1 MMIFFLYVSYNNS
14 DWKRNMKITKLSW
27 RNLWRNPTRTNVTI
41 SAVALCIA
49 VLIIFQSMIVGLIEK
64 AKFTTTN
71 LIIGEVQIHAEGYLD
86 DRSIYK
92 SLQNTEEIHLIAKEN
107 NIGLVERSYGFG
119 LISSGTKSAGTQFW
133 GINPESELQHFDF
146 ANHIDKG
153 NFLTNTSLKKIV
165 LGRKL
170 ANSIAADIGTEL
182 VVFVQGADGSL
193 GNELFYVA
201 GILKNMADNVDRGA
215 AMILRKDFDILFSA
229 NNLIHEIALN
239 SKGRLESEEIQKLLS
254 AKTIGVDVETWQ
266 QLMPTIA
273 LMTEKMSVFMRTFFS
288 LIFGIAASL
297 GVMNTM
303 IMSTYDRMREF
314 GIIRAIGTTP
324 WRILKQISLEAILL
338 TTIAS
343 VIGVVVGLS
352 VALYFQ
358 KYGFDVSGG
367 GNMSFGGV
375 VMDPVWRASVS
386 VGIVLLPVVLLM
398 LVSIVAS
405 IYPASIAARI
415 KPVEAIHYKP

>member
-1 MMIFFLYVSYNNS
+1 MNG
-14 DWKRNMKITKLSW
+14 KRDMKITKLSW

-41 SAVALCIA
+41 LAVSLCIA

-64 AKFTTTN
+64 AKFNTTN
-71 LIIGEVQIHAEGYLD
+71 LIIGEVQIHAEDYLD

-92 SLQNTEEIHLIAKEN
+92 SLQNIEEIHSVAKEN

-170 ANSIAADIGTEL
+170 ASSIAADIGTEL

-215 AMILRKDFDILFSA
+215 AMILREDFDILFSA

-239 SKGRLESEEIQKLLS
+239 SKGRFESEEIQKLLS
-254 AKTIGVDVETWQ
+254 ARTADVDVETWQ

-273 LMTEKMSVFMRTFFS
+273 LLTEKMSVFMRTFFS

-324 WRILKQISLEAILL
+324 WRILKQVSLEAILM
-338 TTIAS
+338 TIFAS
-343 VIGVVVGLS
+343 IIGVVVGLS

-358 KYGFDVSGG
+358 KYGFDVSGS

-375 VMDPVWRASVS
+375 VMDPIWRASVS
-386 VGIVLLPVVLLM
+386 VGIVFLPVVLMM
-398 LVSIVAS
+398 LISIVAS

>member
-1 MMIFFLYVSYNNS
+1 MEIIKV
-14 DWKRNMKITKLSW
+14 SW
-27 RNLWRNPTRTNVTI
+27 RNLWRNPIRTNVTI

-71 LIIGEVQIHAEGYLD
+71 LIIGEVQVHAEGYLD

-165 LGRKL
+165 LGKKL
-170 ANSIAADIGTEL
+170 ASSIAADIGTEL

-193 GNELFYVA
+193 GNELFYVS
-201 GILKNMADNVDRGA
+201 GILKNVANNIDRGA
-215 AMILRKDFDILFSA
+215 AMILREDFDILFST

-239 SKGRLESEEIQKLLS
+239 SKGRLESEEIQKLVS
-254 AKTIGVDVETWQ
+254 AKTTGVDVETWQ

-273 LMTEKMSVFMRTFFS
+273 LMTEKMIVFMRTLFS

-324 WRILKQISLEAILL
+324 WRILKQVSLEAMLMTI
-338 TTIAS
+338 IAS
-343 VIGVVVGLS
+343 IIGVVIGLS

-358 KYGFDVSGG
+358 KYGFDVSGS

-375 VMDPVWRASVS
+375 VMDPIWRASVS
-386 VGIVLLPVVLLM
+386 IGIVFLPVALM
-398 LVSIVAS
+398 MLISIVAS

>member
-1 MMIFFLYVSYNNS
+1 MNG
-14 DWKRNMKITKLSW
+14 KRDMKITKLSW

-41 SAVALCIA
+41 LAVSLCIA

-71 LIIGEVQIHAEGYLD
+71 LVIGEVQVHAEGYLD

-170 ANSIAADIGTEL
+170 ASSIAADIGTEL

-215 AMILRKDFDILFSA
+215 AMILREDFDILFSA

-239 SKGRLESEEIQKLLS
+239 SKGRFESEEIQKLLS
-254 AKTIGVDVETWQ
+254 ARTADVDVETWQ

-273 LMTEKMSVFMRTFFS
+273 LLTEKMSVFMRTFFS

-324 WRILKQISLEAILL
+324 WRILKQVSLEAILL

-343 VIGVVVGLS
+343 VIGAVVGLS
-352 VALYFQ
+352 IALYFQ

-375 VMDPVWRASVS
+375 VMDPVWKASVS

>member
-1 MMIFFLYVSYNNS
+1 MIEKK
-14 DWKRNMKITKLSW
+14 DMKITKLSW

-41 SAVALCIA
+41 LSVSLCIA

-64 AKFTTTN
+64 TKFTTTN
-71 LIIGEVQIHAEGYLD
+71 LIIGEVQVHAEGYLD

-92 SLQNTEEIHLIAKEN
+92 SLQNTEEIHLVAKEN

-215 AMILRKDFDILFSA
+215 AMILREDFDILFSA

-239 SKGRLESEEIQKLLS
+239 SKGRFESEEIQKLLS
-254 AKTIGVDVETWQ
+254 ARTADVDVETWQ

-288 LIFGIAASL
+288 LIFGIVASL

-343 VIGVVVGLS
+343 IIGVVVGLS

-367 GNMSFGGV
+367 GKMSFGGV
-375 VMDPVWRASVS
+375 VMDPIWKGSVS

-398 LVSIVAS
+398 LVSVVAS

>member
-1 MMIFFLYVSYNNS
+1 
-14 DWKRNMKITKLSW
+14 MKIIKVSW
-27 RNLWRNPTRTNVTI
+27 RNLWRNPIRTNVTI
-41 SAVALCIA
+41 SAVAICIA
-49 VLIIFQSMIVGLIEK
+49 ILIIFQSMIVGLIEK
-64 AKFTTTN
+64 AEFNTTN
-71 LIIGEVQIHAEGYLD
+71 LIIGEVQVHAEGYLD

-92 SLQNTEEIHLIAKEN
+92 SLQNIEEIHSVAKEN

-165 LGRKL
+165 LGKKL
-170 ANSIAADIGTEL
+170 ASSIAADIGTEL

-193 GNELFYVA
+193 GNELFYVS
-201 GILKNMADNVDRGA
+201 GILKNVANNIDRGA
-215 AMILRKDFDILFSA
+215 AMILREDFDILFSA

-239 SKGRLESEEIQKLLS
+239 SKGRLESEEIQKLVS
-254 AKTIGVDVETWQ
+254 AKTTGVDVETWQ

-273 LMTEKMSVFMRTFFS
+273 LMTEKMIVFMRTLFS

-324 WRILKQISLEAILL
+324 WRILKQVSLEAILM
-338 TTIAS
+338 TIFAS
-343 VIGVVVGLS
+343 IIGVVVGLS

-358 KYGFDVSGG
+358 KYGFDVSGS

-375 VMDPVWRASVS
+375 VMDPIWRASVS
-386 VGIVLLPVVLLM
+386 VGIVFLPVVLMM
-398 LVSIVAS
+398 LISIVAS

>member
-1 MMIFFLYVSYNNS
+1 
-14 DWKRNMKITKLSW
+14 MKITKLCW

-41 SAVALCIA
+41 LAVSLCIA

-71 LIIGEVQIHAEGYLD
+71 LVIGEVQVHAEGYLD

-92 SLQNTEEIHLIAKEN
+92 SLQNTEEIHLVAKEN

-239 SKGRLESEEIQKLLS
+239 SKGRFESEEIQKLLS
-254 AKTIGVDVETWQ
+254 ARTADVDVETWQ

-375 VMDPVWRASVS
+375 VMDPVWRGSVS

-398 LVSIVAS
+398 LVSVVAS

>member
-1 MMIFFLYVSYNNS
+1 MIEKK
-14 DWKRNMKITKLSW
+14 DMKITKLSW

-41 SAVALCIA
+41 LSVSLCIA

-64 AKFTTTN
+64 TKFTTTN
-71 LIIGEVQIHAEGYLD
+71 LIIGEVQVHAEGYLD

-92 SLQNTEEIHLIAKEN
+92 SLQNTEEIHLVAKEN

-133 GINPESELQHFDF
+133 GIDPESELQHFDF

-153 NFLTNTSLKKIV
+153 NFLTNASLNKIV

-215 AMILRKDFDILFSA
+215 AMILKKDFDILFSA

-239 SKGRLESEEIQKLLS
+239 SKGRFESEEIQKLLS
-254 AKTIGVDVETWQ
+254 SRTADVDVETWQ

-288 LIFGIAASL
+288 LIFCIAASL

-314 GIIRAIGTTP
+314 GIIRAVGTTP

-375 VMDPVWRASVS
+375 VMDPVWRGSIS

-398 LVSIVAS
+398 LVSVVAS

>member
-1 MMIFFLYVSYNNS
+1 
-14 DWKRNMKITKLSW
+14 MKITKLSW

-71 LIIGEVQIHAEGYLD
+71 LVIGEVQVHAEGYLD

-92 SLQNTEEIHLIAKEN
+92 SLQNTEEIHLVAKEN

-170 ANSIAADIGTEL
+170 ASSIAADIGTEL

-215 AMILRKDFDILFSA
+215 AMILREDFDILFSA

-239 SKGRLESEEIQKLLS
+239 SKGRFESEEIQKLLS
-254 AKTIGVDVETWQ
+254 ARTADVDVETWQ

-324 WRILKQISLEAILL
+324 WRILKQVSLEAILL

-343 VIGVVVGLS
+343 VIGAVVGLS

-375 VMDPVWRASVS
+375 VMDPVWKASVS

>member
-1 MMIFFLYVSYNNS
+1 
-14 DWKRNMKITKLSW
+14 MKITKLSW

-71 LIIGEVQIHAEGYLD
+71 LIIGEVQVHAEGYLD

-92 SLQNTEEIHLIAKEN
+92 SLQNTEEIHLVAKEN

-153 NFLTNTSLKKIV
+153 NFLTNTSLNKIV

-170 ANSIAADIGTEL
+170 ASSIAADIGTEL

-239 SKGRLESEEIQKLLS
+239 SKGRFESEEIQKLLS
-254 AKTIGVDVETWQ
+254 ARTADVDVETWQ

-375 VMDPVWRASVS
+375 VMDPVWKASVS

-398 LVSIVAS
+398 LVSVVAS

>member
-1 MMIFFLYVSYNNS
+1 
-14 DWKRNMKITKLSW
+14 MKITKLSW

-41 SAVALCIA
+41 LAVSLCIA

-64 AKFTTTN
+64 TKFTTTN

-92 SLQNTEEIHLIAKEN
+92 SLQNTEEIHLVAKEN

-201 GILKNMADNVDRGA
+201 GILKNMADNIDRGA
-215 AMILRKDFDILFSA
+215 AMILREDFNVLFSA

-324 WRILKQISLEAILL
+324 WRILKQVSLEAILL

-343 VIGVVVGLS
+343 VIGAVIGLS
-352 VALYFQ
+352 IALYFQ

-375 VMDPVWRASVS
+375 VMDPVWKASVS

>member
-1 MMIFFLYVSYNNS
+1 
-14 DWKRNMKITKLSW
+14 MKIIKVSW
-27 RNLWRNPTRTNVTI
+27 RNLWRNPIRTNVTI
-41 SAVALCIA
+41 SAVAICIA
-49 VLIIFQSMIVGLIEK
+49 ILIIFQSMIVGLIEK
-64 AKFTTTN
+64 AKFNTTN
-71 LIIGEVQIHAEGYLD
+71 LIIGEVQIHAEDYFD

-92 SLQNTEEIHLIAKEN
+92 SLQNIEEIHSVAKEN

-133 GINPESELQHFDF
+133 GINPESELHHFDF

-165 LGRKL
+165 LGKKL
-170 ANSIAADIGTEL
+170 ASSIAADIGTEL

-193 GNELFYVA
+193 GNELFYVS
-201 GILKNMADNVDRGA
+201 GILKNMADNIDRGA
-215 AMILRKDFDILFSA
+215 AMILREDFNILFST

-239 SKGRLESEEIQKLLS
+239 SKGRLESEEIQKLVS
-254 AKTIGVDVETWQ
+254 AKTTGVDVETWQ

-273 LMTEKMSVFMRTFFS
+273 MMTEKMIVFMRTLFS

-324 WRILKQISLEAILL
+324 WRILKQVSLEAILM
-338 TTIAS
+338 TIFAS
-343 VIGVVVGLS
+343 IIGVVVGLS

-358 KYGFDVSGG
+358 KYGFDVSGS

-375 VMDPVWRASVS
+375 VMDPIWRANVS
-386 VGIVLLPVVLLM
+386 VGIVFLPVVLM
-398 LVSIVAS
+398 ILVSTVAS

>member
-1 MMIFFLYVSYNNS
+1 
-14 DWKRNMKITKLSW
+14 MKIIKVSW
-27 RNLWRNPTRTNVTI
+27 RNLWRNPIRTNVTI
-41 SAVALCIA
+41 SAVAICIA
-49 VLIIFQSMIVGLIEK
+49 ILIIFQSMIVGLIEK
-64 AKFTTTN
+64 AKFNTTN
-71 LIIGEVQIHAEGYLD
+71 LIIGEVQIHAEDYLD

-92 SLQNTEEIHLIAKEN
+92 SLQNIEEIHSVAKEN

-170 ANSIAADIGTEL
+170 ASSIAADIGTEL

-215 AMILRKDFDILFSA
+215 AMILREDFDILFST

-239 SKGRLESEEIQKLLS
+239 SKGRFESEEIQKLLS
-254 AKTIGVDVETWQ
+254 ARTADVDVETWQ

-273 LMTEKMSVFMRTFFS
+273 LLTEKMSVFMRTFFS

-324 WRILKQISLEAILL
+324 WRILKQVSLETILM
-338 TTIAS
+338 TIFAS
-343 VIGVVVGLS
+343 IIGVVVGLS

-358 KYGFDVSGG
+358 KYGFDVSGS

-375 VMDPVWRASVS
+375 VMDPIWRASVS
-386 VGIVLLPVVLLM
+386 VGIVFLPVVLMM
-398 LVSIVAS
+398 LISIVAS